1 MIKVLEFI
9 EETGEVYIEVIN
21 IKLLLEYND
30 YGVDRQTSGVGLEHI
45 IYIINLIPY
54 GGVMGA

>member
-30 YGVDRQTSGVGLEHI
+30 YRVDRQTSGVGLEHI